1 MPLWIII
8 YLYKYYPF
16 LVKLLKG
23 KKSCFVPVCIFKT
36 QEHCLDT
43 MYTISKLMSLFCEAV
58 RLTKS
63 CGHVSRG
70 GILFS
75 CVIGFILNGM
85 LFTSKNI
92 QEV

>member
-43 MYTISKLMSLFCEAV
+43 MYTISKLMSL
-58 RLTKS
+58 
-63 CGHVSRG
+63 
-70 GILFS
+70 
-75 CVIGFILNGM
+75 
-85 LFTSKNI
+85 
-92 QEV
+92 